1 MPGHQWQEGNN
12 VLSCHCLVW
21 TRTWLFSCNQASQDY
36 RRSTGKGQ
44 LNGSQTIEQNRKIT
58 NIALLLHGLLIPRAQ
73 PRNIKGSAIQ
83 SLATFNEQS
92 LCWGSWFLI
101 DSYRI
106 WIDFASVHPLL
117 ERVGLVE
124 TRAFFWSVINRLHR
138 MFFHILRPLRTNFV
152 FHDGRMIMK
161 VDMPFYSSFILLCCV
176 TFMYKPACPN
186 AGNCL
191 RKKRAWHQEERV
203 GSQ

>member
-1 MPGHQWQEGNN
+1 MD
-12 VLSCHCLVW
+12 LK
-21 TRTWLFSCNQASQDY
+21 
-36 RRSTGKGQ
+36 RSNKT
-44 LNGSQTIEQNRKIT
+44 EKIT

-124 TRAFFWSVINRLHR
+124 TRAFFWIVINRFASYYSTF

-152 FHDGRMIMK
+152 FHHGRMIMK
-161 VDMPFYSSFILLCCV
+161 VDMPFYFFFIFLCCV

-186 AGNCL
+186 AGNYL